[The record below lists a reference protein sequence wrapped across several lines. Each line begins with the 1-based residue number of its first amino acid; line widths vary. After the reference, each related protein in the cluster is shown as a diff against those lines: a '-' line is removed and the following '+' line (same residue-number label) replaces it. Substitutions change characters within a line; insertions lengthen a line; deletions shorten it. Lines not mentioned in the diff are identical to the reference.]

1 MPKLLDSPKIL
12 VPMSTSIN
20 MNKVMSWDNLI
31 HIKISNKQRI
41 TKRILK
47 MKYKLDFIG
56 AFPFKAQA
64 SFAQANATKTKYNSK
79 KIEYR

>member
-1 MPKLLDSPKIL
+1 
-12 VPMSTSIN
+12 
-20 MNKVMSWDNLI
+20 
-31 HIKISNKQRI
+31 
-41 TKRILK
+41 